1 MNQQIYSYRLP
12 NLIKTKLTIGSVLGI
27 MILLFFHQGHSQQV
41 QLRGSVAV
49 HHSKYQTSKVIYV
62 QNTYLSA
69 LFTKP
74 ALRDVRLLFAL
85 EFVDLDPGMAMK
97 IEASKQGLEI
107 VNTRHLH

>member
-1 MNQQIYSYRLP
+1 MDCS
-12 NLIKTKLTIGSVLGI
+12 T
-27 MILLFFHQGHSQQV
+27 LFFS
-41 QLRGSVAV
+41 GSIAV

-74 ALRDVRLLFAL
+74 APSDVRLLFAL

-107 VNTRHLH
+107 VNTCHLHEVVIGRKFPLRIYVTEKGNLA